1 MFMNNFCN
9 IFGEILNE
17 FLESEHFYNKPLLST
32 AMSLFFF
39 VYIRLFLNVIF
50 CGKFKYFVG

>member
-39 VYIRLFLNVIF
+39 VYIRLFPEGHFLRKI
-50 CGKFKYFVG
+50 